1 MNVLRLH
8 GPGDL
13 RLHTEPAPGPASG
26 EALVRVTAVGVCG
39 SDLHWFGEAGIG
51 DARLERPLVLG
62 HEFAGVVESP
72 ASPLHGMRVAVDP
85 AIPCQQCEF
94 CLAGEP
100 NLCSALRFAGH
111 GVQDGA
117 LQEYIAWPERCLF
130 PLPDALNDVEGAM
143 LEPLGVALYA
153 IDLGQ
158 LRLGEAVGVF
168 GCGPIGLLIVQLA
181 NLAGA
186 TEILA
191 TDRLP
196 HRLEAAQACGATETL
211 LVEDHLPEGTFWQAT
226 KGRGLAVVF
235 ESAGDNQA
243 VEAAV
248 EAARP
253 GGRVVLVGIPYPD
266 QTSFTAS
273 TARRKGLTLV
283 FSRRMK
289 FTYPRAIQ
297 LVERGLVDVRSLV
310 THTFPLSQV
319 RQAFDSAQRREGLK
333 VMVTV

>member
-1 MNVLRLH
+1 MDVLRLH
-8 GPGDL
+8 GSSDL
-13 RLHTEPAPGPASG
+13 RLHTEAAPTPTPG

-51 DARLERPLVLG
+51 DARLEGPLVLG

-72 ASPLHGMRVAVDP
+72 ASPLHARRVAIDP
-85 AIPCQQCEF
+85 AIPCQVCVF

-111 GVQDGA
+111 GGQDGA
-117 LQEYIAWPERCLF
+117 LREYVAWPERCLF
-130 PLPDALNDVEGAM
+130 PLPENLSDADGAM

-153 IDLGQ
+153 ADLGQ
-158 LRLGEAVGVF
+158 VRPGEAVGVF

-181 NLAGA
+181 RLAGA
-186 TEILA
+186 TTILA
-191 TDRLP
+191 TDRLA
-196 HRLEAAQACGATETL
+196 HRLEAARACGATETV
-211 LVEDHLPEGTFWQAT
+211 LVADNLPTGTFWQASG
-226 KGRGLAVVF
+226 GRGVSVAF
-235 ESAGDNQA
+235 EAAGENQA

-273 TARRKGLTLV
+273 TARRKGLSLV

-310 THTFPLSQV
+310 THTFPLAQAG
-319 RQAFDSAQRREGLK
+319 QAFDTAQKREGIK
-333 VMVTV
+333 IIIQM